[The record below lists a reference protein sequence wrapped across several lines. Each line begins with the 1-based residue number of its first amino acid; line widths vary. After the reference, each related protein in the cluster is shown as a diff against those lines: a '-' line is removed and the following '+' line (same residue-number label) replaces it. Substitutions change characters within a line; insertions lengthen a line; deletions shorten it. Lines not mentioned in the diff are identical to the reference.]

1 MKLAAVLCTM
11 LGNCVLRSCCEP
23 LPHFLHTSEDEEEYA
38 ELSAAEIE
46 DVERA
51 FRRFREGLATHY
63 SDDSA
68 PTISIAG
75 LEGVFNVARNLAHL
89 WPRTPENVDPQF
101 LVYSNAYD
109 EGPSDEPKG
118 EPVLALRHDGNFSA
132 VAKHLDP
139 KQTFYFIVH
148 GYRSK
153 GYANWVQRI
162 KDEIL
167 ATEKATVIVVDWA
180 KGSRVYNY
188 SLAARG
194 TRTLAR
200 LAATMVKTLVDAG
213 VLVPS
218 RIHYIGHSLGAQAGG
233 FFGEDVLSLTGSKVG
248 RITGLDPAGPLF
260 EYFGVYLR
268 KEHAEFVDIIHTSM
282 GMGFNS
288 FRGRLGM
295 TKNSGHVDFYPNGGS
310 RQPGCRSFGRPDCS
324 HSRATLYYANS
335 IRTCSYP
342 TLLCADYNAFKNHR
356 CAPCDEAPCGVMG
369 HNASAN
375 LRGKHFLSI
384 SSAYPHCPGGAV
396 ARTASLV
403 VIFSS
408 LLTVSTSFAATA
420 GDNLRIINSLH
431 T

>member
-1 MKLAAVLCTM
+1 MNHSALRN
-11 LGNCVLRSCCEP
+11 NCFACLR
-23 LPHFLHTSEDEEEYA
+23 L
-38 ELSAAEIE
+38 
-46 DVERA
+46 VE
-51 FRRFREGLATHY
+51 
-63 SDDSA
+63 S
-68 PTISIAG
+68 
-75 LEGVFNVARNLAHL
+75 
-89 WPRTPENVDPQF
+89 VDPHF
-101 LVYSNAYD
+101 LVYSNAKD
-109 EGPSDEPKG
+109 ERPLDETHRQ
-118 EPVLALRHDGNFSA
+118 PVITLSHDGNFTA
-132 VAKHLDP
+132 LAKHLEPDR
-139 KQTFYFIVH
+139 TLYFVVH

-153 GYANWVQRI
+153 GYAGWVQRI

-167 ATEKATVIVVDWA
+167 AVEKATVIVVDWA
-180 KGSRVYNY
+180 KGSKVFNY
-188 SLAARG
+188 SLAASS

-233 FFGEDVLSLTGSKVG
+233 FFGEDVFEMTGSKVG
-248 RITGLDPAGPLF
+248 RITGLDPASPLF
-260 EYFGVYLR
+260 EYFDVYLR

-295 TKNSGHVDFYPNGGS
+295 TKDSGHVDFYPNGG
-310 RQPGCRSFGRPDCS
+310 RHQPGCRTFGRVDCS

-342 TLLCADYNAFKNHR
+342 TVPCTNYDAFKSGR

-375 LRGKHFLSI
+375 LRGKHFLSV

-396 ARTASLV
+396 AKTASLAV
-403 VIFSS
+403 LLSS
-408 LLTVSTSFAATA
+408 LLTVVTRFIRYS
-420 GDNLRIINSLH
+420 R
-431 T
+431 

>member
-1 MKLAAVLCTM
+1 M
-11 LGNCVLRSCCEP
+11 LS
-23 LPHFLHTSEDEEEYA
+23 TAEDEEEYA
-38 ELSAAEIE
+38 ELSSAEIE

-51 FRRFREGLATHY
+51 FRRFRDAAVKYY
-63 SDDSA
+63 SDDGA

-75 LEGVFNVARNLAHL
+75 LVGVFNVARNLAHL
-89 WPRTPENVDPQF
+89 RPRSPQTVDPRF
-101 LVYSNAYD
+101 LVYSNVYD
-109 EGPSDEPKG
+109 EGPSDEPKR
-118 EPVLALRHDGNFSA
+118 EPVLTLHHDGNFSA

-139 KQTFYFIVH
+139 NQTFYFVVH

-153 GYANWVQRI
+153 GSANWVQRI

-188 SLAARG
+188 SLAACS

-213 VLVPS
+213 MLVPS

-233 FFGEDVLSLTGSKVG
+233 FFGEDVLQMTGSKVG

-260 EYFGVYLR
+260 EYFDVYLR
-268 KEHAEFVDIIHTSM
+268 KEHADFVDIIHTSM

-295 TKNSGHVDFYPNGGS
+295 TKESGHVDFYPNGGS

-342 TLLCADYNAFKNHR
+342 TLRCTDYKAFKSHR
-356 CAPCDEAPCGVMG
+356 CTPCDEGPCGVMG
-369 HNASAN
+369 HNASVN
-375 LRGKHFLSI
+375 LRGRHFLSI
-384 SSAYPHCPGGAV
+384 SSAYPHCPGAAV
-396 ARTASLV
+396 ASAASLV
-403 VIFSS
+403 VLLSS
-408 LLTVSTSFAATA
+408 LLTVVTSFAAIV
-420 GDNLRIINSLH
+420 GDNLKITNRLLI
-431 T
+431 

>member
-1 MKLAAVLCTM
+1 
-11 LGNCVLRSCCEP
+11 
-23 LPHFLHTSEDEEEYA
+23 
-38 ELSAAEIE
+38 
-46 DVERA
+46 
-51 FRRFREGLATHY
+51 
-63 SDDSA
+63 
-68 PTISIAG
+68 
-75 LEGVFNVARNLAHL
+75 
-89 WPRTPENVDPQF
+89 
-101 LVYSNAYD
+101 
-109 EGPSDEPKG
+109 
-118 EPVLALRHDGNFSA
+118 
-132 VAKHLDP
+132 
-139 KQTFYFIVH
+139 
-148 GYRSK
+148 
-153 GYANWVQRI
+153 
-162 KDEIL
+162 
-167 ATEKATVIVVDWA
+167 
-180 KGSRVYNY
+180 
-188 SLAARG
+188 
-194 TRTLAR
+194 
-200 LAATMVKTLVDAG
+200 MVKTLVDAG
-213 VLVPS
+213 VLAPS

-282 GMGFNS
+282 GMGFN
-288 FRGRLGM
+288 
-295 TKNSGHVDFYPNGGS
+295 S